1 MSPRN
6 VIALCGFPSSVF
18 IWRLRAKFSA
28 GLAIKPEK
36 EQSDR
41 LVKSASFNIL
51 PKFVS
56 FRYSGEIAL
65 CPGKDEKIHC

>member
-1 MSPRN
+1 M
-6 VIALCGFPSSVF
+6 
-18 IWRLRAKFSA
+18 FSA